1 VSVSQPARLAVRG
14 LRRRFGDVHA
24 VRDASFD
31 VGAGEVVG
39 LLGPNGAGKSTILE
53 CLAGLLPADGGVVH
67 ADGRPL
73 PPAARGAALFYLP
86 DGTAPWGDETVGQVL
101 DLVAATWDTPADAQ
115 RAWAADAAIALGI
128 DELRHRR
135 VGALSKGQR
144 RRVLVAL
151 ALLVPRPLVLM
162 DEPFDGLDLR
172 QTRAAIA
179 LFRRVAA
186 GGRSLLVSIHA
197 MRDAERVCDRLVLV
211 SDGRTLAEGT
221 PDALRA
227 QAGLPGGDLE
237 DVFLALA

>member
-1 VSVSQPARLAVRG
+1 MTDGPARLSVRA
-14 LRRRFGDVHA
+14 LRKRFGAIEA
-24 VRDASFD
+24 VRDATFD
-31 VGAGEVVG
+31 VRAGEVVG

-53 CLAGLLPADGGVVH
+53 CLAGLLPADGGTVH
-67 ADGRPL
+67 VDG
-73 PPAARGAALFYLP
+73 GALFYLP
-86 DGTAPWGDETVGQVL
+86 DGIAPWPDATVARVL
-101 DLVAATWDTPADAQ
+101 DLAADAWGTSDEQ
-115 RAWAADAAIALGI
+115 YRAWADDAAVAL
-128 DELRHRR
+128 DVAELRDRR

-144 RRVLVAL
+144 KRVLVAL

-179 LFRRVAA
+179 LFRRVVA

-211 SDGRTLAEGT
+211 SDGVARAEGT

-227 QAGLPGGDLE
+227 QAGLPFGDLE